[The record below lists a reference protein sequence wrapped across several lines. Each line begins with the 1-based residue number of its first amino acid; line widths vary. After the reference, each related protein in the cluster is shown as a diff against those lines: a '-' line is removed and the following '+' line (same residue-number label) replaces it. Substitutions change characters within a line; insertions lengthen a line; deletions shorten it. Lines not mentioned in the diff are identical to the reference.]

1 MFKRFWGCP
10 SSELFL
16 DIEPA
21 GFPSKFMP
29 SGPFLYCQP
38 YHDCFSLR
46 GMKKKQ
52 PAFVFSIDVLLC
64 QDFKFQCR
72 RFDGVFVLLWIFV
85 VFSFWFSPV
94 LTPFRG
100 ISALIVVHCTG
111 LISSL
116 NVEDDI
122 LHSREICHRYK

>member
-1 MFKRFWGCP
+1 
-10 SSELFL
+10 
-16 DIEPA
+16 
-21 GFPSKFMP
+21 
-29 SGPFLYCQP
+29 
-38 YHDCFSLR
+38 
-46 GMKKKQ
+46 MKKK

-85 VFSFWFSPV
+85 VFSFRFSPV
-94 LTPFRG
+94 LTLVRG
-100 ISALIVVHCTG
+100 ISALIVVCCTG

-122 LHSREICHRYK
+122 LHSGEICHRYK